1 MMSVSVSVAGSGN
14 AKVQALSQFKVSV
27 GSWR

>member
-1 MMSVSVSVAGSGN
+1 MMSVSVAGSGN